1 MSNTR
6 RALFRS
12 AWLPWALVLPQLLI
26 IFVFFYWP
34 TGEALYWAFTL
45 EQPWGGGNAWVG
57 WQNFA
62 AVFSSEGYW
71 HSVRI
76 SILYAA
82 STTAL
87 AIGAAL
93 LLAMFVDREV
103 KGSRGYRLAM
113 IWPYAIAAPAIG
125 IIFRFVFDPRSG
137 VFAFLNQAAPGLWDP
152 TLNGDHAMT
161 MLVLAGAWQL
171 VSYNFVFLLAGL
183 QSIPRGLVE
192 AAAMDGAGPLRRMR
206 DLQAPLLAPTLF
218 FLVII
223 NMTDSFTH
231 SFALVDVMTGGGP
244 ARSTDLMVY
253 KIYSDGFKGLDYS
266 GAAAQ
271 SIVLMLLVVGMTFLQ
286 FRFVER
292 KLHYK

>member
-12 AWLPWALVLPQLLI
+12 TWLPWALVLPQLLI

-57 WQNFA
+57 WQNFVS
-62 AVFSSEGYW
+62 VFSSAGYW

-76 SILYAA
+76 SILYAVA
-82 STTAL
+82 TTVL
-87 AIGAAL
+87 AIGVAL
-93 LLAMFVDREV
+93 LLALFVDREV
-103 KGSRGYRLAM
+103 KGSRGYRLAA

-125 IIFRFVFDPRSG
+125 IVFRFVFDPRSG
-137 VFAFLNQAAPGLWDP
+137 VFAFLNQAMPGAWDP
-152 TLNGDHAMT
+152 TLNGNHAMT

-183 QSIPRGLVE
+183 QSVPRALVE
-192 AAAMDGAGPLRRMR
+192 ASAMDGAGPLRRMW
-206 DLQAPLLAPTLF
+206 DLQVPLLAPTLF
-218 FLVII
+218 FLAII

-231 SFALVDVMTGGGP
+231 SFALVDVMTSGGP